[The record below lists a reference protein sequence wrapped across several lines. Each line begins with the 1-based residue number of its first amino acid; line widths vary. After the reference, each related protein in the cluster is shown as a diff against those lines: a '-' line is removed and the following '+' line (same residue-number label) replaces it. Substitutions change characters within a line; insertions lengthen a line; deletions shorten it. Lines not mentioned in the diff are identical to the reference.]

1 MADVAPDW
9 DYLPKL
15 KFTNHRLRVE
25 LTRFHPEGVVDAGR
39 GTMLSVMESEA
50 LDGVHAPST
59 RDTIL
64 TAAERLFAEQGY
76 DGTSLNDIAAAVGI
90 RRPSLLHHFESK
102 DTLYNDVFALHV
114 GDWFSRVLSAT
125 ERQLDGWDKLDQVL
139 ETAFSF
145 FLENPDFVRLVR
157 REALDRHLPVNLG
170 ERLRPLMQQ
179 SCAFFEREMDAG
191 RFRRHDPEQLLLTG
205 YGALLSYFSDVPF
218 LEALTSRD
226 PLAPEVLRSRFD
238 HLRIF
243 FRAALDPL
251 SNPLSTKL
259 STSPEAVVPG
269 ISS

>member
-1 MADVAPDW
+1 MV
-9 DYLPKL
+9 
-15 KFTNHRLRVE
+15 T
-25 LTRFHPEGVVDAGR
+25 PEGDVVAGPS
-39 GTMLSVMESEA
+39 GTMLSPMEPEST
-50 LDGVHAPST
+50 DGGQAPST
-59 RDTIL
+59 RESIL
-64 TAAERLFAEQGY
+64 AEAERLFAEQGY

-102 DTLYNDVFALHV
+102 DVLYNDVFALHI
-114 GDWFSRVLSAT
+114 GDWFTRVLSAT
-125 ERQLDGWDKLDQVL
+125 ERRLDGWDKLDQVL
-139 ETAFSF
+139 ETAFVF

-170 ERLRPLMQQ
+170 ETLRPLMQR

-226 PLAPEVLRSRFD
+226 PLSPEVLRSRFD

-243 FRAALDPL
+243 FRSALDPQ
-251 SNPLSTKL
+251 SQPLPLAAPVGGSA
-259 STSPEAVVPG
+259 S
-269 ISS
+269 